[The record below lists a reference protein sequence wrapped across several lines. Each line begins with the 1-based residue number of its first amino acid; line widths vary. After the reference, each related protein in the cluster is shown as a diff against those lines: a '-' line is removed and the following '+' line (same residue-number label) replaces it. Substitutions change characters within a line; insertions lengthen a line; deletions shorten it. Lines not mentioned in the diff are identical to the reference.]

1 MAKEIRLNA
10 FDMNCVVHQSAGL
23 WRHPRDRSDQYKSLD
38 YWVELAK
45 ILERGKF
52 DALFIADVLG
62 VYDVYGGNVN
72 AALAEA
78 TQVPLNDPV
87 LLIPAMSYATSNLG
101 FGVTCTLSFEPPYPF
116 ARRMSTLDH
125 LTEGRIGWN
134 IVTGYLNSAA
144 KGVGLDAQTSHDL
157 RYRIG
162 DEYMEVMY
170 KLWEGSWEDDAVIR
184 DRKSG
189 IFTRPDKVHKVQHE
203 GEYYR
208 VNAIHL
214 SEPSPQRTPVLYQ
227 AGASNAG
234 CEFAAKHAECVF
246 MLGPSKQVVRPRV
259 SDIRARAV
267 RYGRSPNDI
276 FIFTLMTVIVGR
288 TEEEAQAKYQEY
300 RSFISH
306 RGALTLLAGWTGID
320 FSQYQLDDVLQ
331 HIRND
336 AINSAVDA
344 FTVADPNRKWTVREV
359 AEFVGIGG
367 MGAVVVGSPQSVADQ
382 LQAWVDE
389 TDVDGFNLAYAVTPE
404 SFSDFV
410 ELVVPE
416 LQRRGI
422 YKHDYAA
429 GTLREKLY
437 GKDHSRLPDTHPAA
451 RYRHRDYRSGA
462 TRGAAE
468 MNADLEA
475 SHE

>member
-1 MAKEIRLNA
+1 MAKEIRVNA

-23 WRHPRDRSDQYKSLD
+23 WRHPRDRSDQYASLQ
-38 YWVELAK
+38 YWTELAK

-62 VYDVYGGNVN
+62 VYDVYGGNVD

-87 LLIPAMSYATSNLG
+87 LLIPAMSQVTRNLG

-184 DRKSG
+184 DRRTG

-208 VNAIHL
+208 VSAIHL

-234 CEFAAKHAECVF
+234 CEFAARHAECVF
-246 MLGPSKQVVRPRV
+246 LLGPSKQVVKPRV

-267 RYGRSPNDI
+267 RHGRRPDDI

-288 TEEEAQAKYQEY
+288 NEEEAQAKYEEY

-382 LQAWVDE
+382 LQDWIDV

-416 LQRRGI
+416 LQRRGV
-422 YKHDYAA
+422 YKREYAS

-437 GKDHSRLPDTHPAA
+437 GKGNSRLPNTHPAA
-451 RYRHRDYRSGA
+451 LYRPHQRQA
-462 TRGAAE
+462 KTQVAPE
-468 MNADLEA
+468 MSRDLEA
-475 SHE
+475 SQK

>member
-23 WRHPRDRSDQYKSLD
+23 WRHPRDRSDKYTSLD

-62 VYDVYGGNVN
+62 VYDVYGGNVD

-170 KLWEGSWEDDAVIR
+170 KLWEGSWEDGAVIR

-189 IFTRPDKVHKVQHE
+189 IFTHPDKVHKVQHE

-227 AGASNAG
+227 AGASDAG

-246 MLGPSKQVVRPRV
+246 MLGPSKQVVQPRV

-267 RYGRSPNDI
+267 RHGRSPNDI

-288 TEEEAQAKYQEY
+288 TEEEAQAKYEEY

-382 LQAWVDE
+382 LQAWIDE

-437 GKDHSRLPDTHPAA
+437 GKGHSCLPNNHPAA
-451 RYRHRDYRSGA
+451 RYRHRDCHSGR
-462 TRGAAE
+462 TQGTAE
-468 MNADLEA
+468 MSADLEA

>member
-23 WRHPRDRSDQYKSLD
+23 WRHPRDRSAQYTSLD

-62 VYDVYGGNVN
+62 VYDVYDGNMD

-87 LLIPAMSYATSNLG
+87 LLIPAMSRTTSNLG

-144 KGVGLDAQTSHDL
+144 KGVGLDAQSSHDL
-157 RYRIG
+157 RYRIA

-189 IFTRPDKVHKVQHE
+189 IFTRPDKVHKVQHD

-214 SEPSPQRTPVLYQ
+214 SEPSPQRMPVLYQ

-234 CEFAAKHAECVF
+234 CKFAAKHAECVF
-246 MLGPSKQVVRPRV
+246 LLGPSKQVVRPRV
-259 SDIRARAV
+259 ADLRARAV
-267 RYGRSPNDI
+267 RCGRSANDI

-288 TEEEAQAKYQEY
+288 TDEEAQAKYEEY
-300 RSFISH
+300 CSFISH

-367 MGAVVVGSPQSVADQ
+367 MGAVVVGSPTSIADQ
-382 LQAWVDE
+382 LQAWIDE

-416 LQRRGI
+416 LQLRGV
-422 YKHDYAA
+422 YKHDYTP

-437 GKDHSRLPDTHPAA
+437 GKGHSRLPNTHPGAH
-451 RYRHRDYRSGA
+451 YRHRDCRPGE
-462 TRGAAE
+462 TQGTAE
-468 MNADLEA
+468 TSARVEA
-475 SHE
+475 PQG